1 MQKSF
6 APLLLSVFLLVT
18 GNGVL
23 STLIPLRARL
33 EGFSD
38 ITIAFMGS
46 SYFTGMLIGSLVV
59 PWVVLRIGQVRA
71 FIICVL
77 MGAAAILSLP
87 SLIEP
92 WSWVLLRGAIGS
104 LAGLYAIAESWFN
117 GKSDNAHRG
126 SALGI
131 YSVVQYLRLVGRQP
145 GFRLAESGRA
155 HLVLVAAAIVAGATL
170 PLSWRPVSHRN
181 GRRGRPCVSAGSSRC
196 LPVGFAGALLIGAS
210 NGPFSSYVANLRRR
224 HRSRCTEVG
233 TLMTCFMLG
242 SAARKIPIGRAFSN
256 GSDRAPSWSAFA
268 LPRLFSR

>member
-38 ITIAFMGS
+38 ITIAFIGS
-46 SYFTGMLIGSLVV
+46 SYFSGMLIGSLVA

-77 MGAAAILSLP
+77 TGAVAILSLP

-92 WSWVLLRGAIGS
+92 WSWVLLRGIIGLS

-131 YSVVQYLRLVGRQP
+131 YSVVQYLAWSVGNQ
-145 GFRLAESGRA
+145 
-155 HLVLVAAAIVAGATL
+155 V
-170 PLSWRPVSHRN
+170 
-181 GRRGRPCVSAGSSRC
+181 
-196 LPVGFAGALLIGAS
+196 
-210 NGPFSSYVANLRRR
+210 
-224 HRSRCTEVG
+224 
-233 TLMTCFMLG
+233 
-242 SAARKIPIGRAFSN
+242 
-256 GSDRAPSWSAFA
+256 
-268 LPRLFSR
+268 

>member
-1 MQKSF
+1 M
-6 APLLLSVFLLVT
+6 FLLVT

-38 ITIAFMGS
+38 ITIAFIGS

-77 MGAAAILSLP
+77 MGAVAILSLP

-92 WSWVLLRGAIGS
+92 WSWVLLRGTIGLS

-131 YSVVQYLRLVGRQP
+131 YSVVQYLGWSVGNQL
-145 GFRLAESGRA
+145 FRLADPGG
-155 HLVLVAAAIVAGATL
+155 LVLFFVAATIVGGATI
-170 PLSWRPVSHRN
+170 PLLMAPGEPPQRPK
-181 GRRGRPCVSAGSSRC
+181 RPALRFGWLFTMS
-196 LPVGFAGALLIGAS
+196 PVGFVAGFADRRVQRSLLVA
-210 NGPFSSYVANLRRR
+210 VANLRRR
-224 HRSRCTEVG
+224 HRLEPAGGRHDDDG
-233 TLMTCFMLG
+233 FHARLG
-242 SAARKIPIGRAFSN
+242 RLAN
-256 GSDRAPSWSAFA
+256 SDRA
-268 LPRLFSR
+268 RLR

>member
-23 STLIPLRARL
+23 STFIPLRARL

-92 WSWVLLRGAIGS
+92 WSWVLLRGAIGLS

-131 YSVVQYLRLVGRQP
+131 YSVVQYLAWSVGNQV
-145 GFRLAESGRA
+145 FRLADPGG
-155 HLVLVAAAIVAGATL
+155 LILFLVAAAIVAGATI
-170 PLSWRPVSHRN
+170 PLLMAPGEPPQRPA
-181 GRRGRPCVSAGSSRC
+181 RPALRFGWLFKMS
-196 LPVGFAGALLIGAS
+196 PVGFAGALLIGAS
-210 NGPFSSYVANLRRR
+210 NGPFLVVVANLRRR
-224 HRSRCTEVG
+224 HRPRCTG
-233 TLMTCFMLG
+233 GRHPDDLLHAGLG
-242 SAARKIPIGRAFSN
+242 RLAD
-256 GSDRAPSWSAFA
+256 SDRA
-268 LPRLFSR
+268 RLRQP